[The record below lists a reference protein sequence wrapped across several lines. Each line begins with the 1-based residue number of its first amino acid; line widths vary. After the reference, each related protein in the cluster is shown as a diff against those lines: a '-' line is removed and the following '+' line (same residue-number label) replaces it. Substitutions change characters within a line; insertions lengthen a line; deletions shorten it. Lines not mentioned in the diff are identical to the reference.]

1 MYVNKFVM
9 EYIRIYHKM
18 FGNIY
23 DHVQSLKSAIILS
36 VEQAGRIS
44 QVFIYSVK
52 LSSITFLV
60 SQKKKLVLIQIKN
73 YRLLKDNET
82 TPKDIFLIKSMSLRE
97 IFPST
102 KDIFR

>member
-1 MYVNKFVM
+1 MYVNKFVI

-44 QVFIYSVK
+44 QVFTV
-52 LSSITFLV
+52 LS
-60 SQKKKLVLIQIKN
+60 
-73 YRLLKDNET
+73 
-82 TPKDIFLIKSMSLRE
+82 
-97 IFPST
+97 
-102 KDIFR
+102 

>member
-1 MYVNKFVM
+1 MNYLIVILKFRFYYVYVNKFVI

-44 QVFIYSVK
+44 QVFTV
-52 LSSITFLV
+52 LS
-60 SQKKKLVLIQIKN
+60 
-73 YRLLKDNET
+73 
-82 TPKDIFLIKSMSLRE
+82 
-97 IFPST
+97 
-102 KDIFR
+102 

>member
-23 DHVQSLKSAIILS
+23 GHVQSLKIAIILS

-44 QVFIYSVK
+44 QVFTV
-52 LSSITFLV
+52 LS
-60 SQKKKLVLIQIKN
+60 
-73 YRLLKDNET
+73 
-82 TPKDIFLIKSMSLRE
+82 
-97 IFPST
+97 
-102 KDIFR
+102 